1 VSHKIHKW
9 LILMIFLLTN
19 LYILCIL
26 FYMNT
31 TSLHIQ
37 IEPVIKQQAQKTADE
52 LGLSLSSVVKALLKQ
67 FIRTKRLSVGITEEI
82 PNEYL
87 RQSLKQSDEDIKAG
101 RTLSF
106 KSGKDALDY
115 LAREIEDEKRSAH

>member
-1 VSHKIHKW
+1 
-9 LILMIFLLTN
+9 
-19 LYILCIL
+19 
-26 FYMNT
+26 MNT

>member
-1 VSHKIHKW
+1 
-9 LILMIFLLTN
+9 
-19 LYILCIL
+19 
-26 FYMNT
+26 MNT

-67 FIRTKRLSVGITEEI
+67 FIRTKSLAVSIKYRPEI

-87 RQSLKQSDEDIKAG
+87 RKSLKQSEEDIKAG
-101 RTLSF
+101 RILSF

-115 LAREIEDEKRSAH
+115 LAREIEHEQRSTH

>member
-1 VSHKIHKW
+1 MQRSI
-9 LILMIFLLTN
+9 
-19 LYILCIL
+19 
-26 FYMNT
+26 
-31 TSLHIQ
+31 
-37 IEPVIKQQAQKTADE
+37 
-52 LGLSLSSVVKALLKQ
+52 KQ
-67 FIRTKRLSVGITEEI
+67 FIRTKRLSIGITEEI

>member
-1 VSHKIHKW
+1 
-9 LILMIFLLTN
+9 
-19 LYILCIL
+19 
-26 FYMNT
+26 MNT

-37 IEPVIKQQAQKTADE
+37 IEPVIKQQAQKTASE

-67 FIRTKRLSVGITEEI
+67 FIRTKRLSIGITEEI
-82 PNEYL
+82 PNAYL

>member
-1 VSHKIHKW
+1 
-9 LILMIFLLTN
+9 
-19 LYILCIL
+19 
-26 FYMNT
+26 MNT

-37 IEPVIKQQAQKTADE
+37 IEPVIKQQAQKTASE

-67 FIRTKRLSVGITEEI
+67 FIRTKSLSVGITEEI

>member
-1 VSHKIHKW
+1 
-9 LILMIFLLTN
+9 
-19 LYILCIL
+19 
-26 FYMNT
+26 MNT

-37 IEPVIKQQAQKTADE
+37 IEPVIKQQAQKTAEE

>member
-1 VSHKIHKW
+1 
-9 LILMIFLLTN
+9 
-19 LYILCIL
+19 
-26 FYMNT
+26 MNT

-67 FIRTKRLSVGITEEI
+67 FIRTKRLSVGIQERPEI

-87 RQSLKQSDEDIKAG
+87 RKSLKQSEEDIKAG